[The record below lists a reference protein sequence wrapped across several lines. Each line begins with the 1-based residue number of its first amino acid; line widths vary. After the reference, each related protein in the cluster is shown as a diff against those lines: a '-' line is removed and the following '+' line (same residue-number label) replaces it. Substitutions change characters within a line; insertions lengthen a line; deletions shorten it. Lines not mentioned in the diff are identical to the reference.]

1 MEIIQGGTAIMHD
14 IDGFLAWYHGLNLA
28 ESKDIRQRL
37 FDANPD
43 KGKGYVSDTFA
54 GSGKMVECSTIP

>member
-37 FDANPD
+37 FDAND
-43 KGKGYVSDTFA
+43 SL
-54 GSGKMVECSTIP
+54 SS